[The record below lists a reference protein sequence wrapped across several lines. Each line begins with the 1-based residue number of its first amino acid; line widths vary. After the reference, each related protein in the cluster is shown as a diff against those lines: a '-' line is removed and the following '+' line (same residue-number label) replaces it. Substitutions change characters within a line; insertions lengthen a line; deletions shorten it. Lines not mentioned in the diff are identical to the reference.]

1 MNCQKTRPFEHLL
14 STNNNAKKKNFSV
27 ATYQFTYQNETTNAK
42 NWCQSSLSDLIIK
55 SESLLDFEQKLA
67 YLTSDNSLGFF
78 LVVFWTANWWHIN
91 KHVNY
96 CPFFLLLTNQTSR
109 YTQSNT
115 HKLCYLHCA
124 QFARILLCCFV
135 GTLSHETLKHS
146 FAKPLFLI

>member
-1 MNCQKTRPFEHLL
+1 MFFIFWSIYECIVHISKWNNKRQKL
-14 STNNNAKKKNFSV
+14 SWSS
-27 ATYQFTYQNETTNAK
+27 
-42 NWCQSSLSDLIIK
+42 QSSLSDLIIK